1 MRAMQ
6 IDSQCP
12 HLSTALQ
19 PSLMQELLQ
28 RALLDP
34 LDHEGQ
40 RLRMNACIVGEKRY
54 KPGKSFV
61 LSYRLHLHDAH
72 TGAKHEQVVS
82 ARLCRPDEGLAE
94 FHRARSRQLVR
105 TPGVRA
111 LAYIPEIEMVVWS
124 FPNDRKLSHL
134 PKLLDVE
141 YLKTCLPEKL
151 RALGVGESHEIAAIV
166 PEILHY
172 LPERSCM
179 IRYHLSLK
187 DRSTGEHGA
196 LTIYGKTYR
205 DEDGAEVYSIMRQLS
220 AQIPGSAAPLG
231 YDQKLRT
238 VWQSHIPG
246 KPFLWETLEEAQI
259 PETFR
264 GIARAVAQFHS
275 CTVRTDCR
283 FDLSDLD
290 ESLVDTIA
298 AARQAYPDMEG
309 RIALLVNALL
319 AQRRSMGWSE
329 PLTTPIHR
337 DLKMRNFLIDGEHI
351 ALIDMDCVCL
361 GDPLS
366 DIGSLIANFYLN
378 GIRAG
383 CHQDRIREAVDVFCL
398 TYAECIP
405 WRLSWPQV
413 DWYTAAAFI
422 HEVTRRSIRQLDG
435 ERVKHISEYLDLCES
450 LVSGQSVVSGE
461 QNSIHHGSKHDAG
474 VRHQTPR
481 TCRER

>member
-1 MRAMQ
+1 MRAMR
-6 IDSQCP
+6 IDPQCP
-12 HLSTALQ
+12 HLPMALQ
-19 PSLMQELLQ
+19 APLMQELLQ

-40 RLRMNACIVGEKRY
+40 RLRMDACIIGEKRY
-54 KPGKSFV
+54 KPGKSLV
-61 LSYRLHLHDAH
+61 LSYRLHVHDAC
-72 TGAKHEQVVS
+72 TGAQHEQVVS

-94 FHRARSRQLVR
+94 FHRAGSRQLVR

-111 LAYIPEIEMVVWS
+111 LAYLPEIEMVIWS
-124 FPNDRKLSHL
+124 FPNDRKLSQL

-141 YLKTCLPEKL
+141 FLRTYLPEEL
-151 RALGVGESHEIAAIV
+151 RALGVGESHEIATIT

-179 IRYHLSLK
+179 IRYRLSLK
-187 DRSTGEHGA
+187 NRSTGDNGA
-196 LTIYGKTYR
+196 LTIYGKTSR

-220 AQIPGSAAPLG
+220 AQIPGTAVPLG

-246 KPFLWETLEEAQI
+246 EPFLWETLEASQI

-264 GIARAVAQFHS
+264 GIARAVAKFHS
-275 CTVRTDCR
+275 CTVRTDRR
-283 FDLSDLD
+283 FDLTDID

-298 AARQAYPDMEG
+298 IARQAYPDVEG
-309 RIALLVNALL
+309 RIASLVSALL
-319 AQRRSMGWSE
+319 AQRRSMGRSE
-329 PLTTPIHR
+329 ALTTPIHH
-337 DLKMRNFLIDGEHI
+337 DLKMRNFLIEGERI

-366 DIGSLIANFYLN
+366 DLGSLIANVYLN
-378 GIRAG
+378 GIQAG
-383 CHQDRIREAVDVFCL
+383 CHHDRIREAVDLLCR
-398 TYAECIP
+398 TYADCVP
-405 WRLSWPQV
+405 WSLSWPQV

-422 HEVTRRSIRQLDG
+422 HEVTRRSIWQLDG
-435 ERVKHISEYLDLCES
+435 ERVKCISEYLDLCES

-461 QNSIHHGSKHDAG
+461 RKYIGHGS
-474 VRHQTPR
+474 
-481 TCRER
+481 